1 MSQGKKNGGSLSQ
14 IVIADIKVSIFF
26 TRIWYLKTICASIKL
41 TSMIAGNKNIAFN
54 VTRTE
59 ENEMNFLN
67 V

>member
-1 MSQGKKNGGSLSQ
+1 MAVVYLKSSLL
-14 IVIADIKVSIFF
+14 IAKYQFFF

-54 VTRTE
+54 VTRKE